1 VKKDCLK
8 DQFATR
14 LQIEQSKEEEKKKG
28 KKAHLMSQTP
38 QSREL

>member
-8 DQFATR
+8 DQFATM
-14 LQIEQSKEEEKKKG
+14 LQIEQSNEEGKKG